1 MPVDG
6 GRLGQVVADVHHDL
20 VAAGGANRGAE
31 VAAVGAPGLG
41 PLAGHELAGACLQ
54 AQVEDLAAGA
64 VDAGFQQRRDL
75 QLVGE
80 AELADVAHGS
90 LGPEP
95 GRQPGK
101 PQDPNQT

>member
-1 MPVDG
+1 
-6 GRLGQVVADVHHDL
+6 L
-20 VAAGGANRGAE
+20 
-31 VAAVGAPGLG
+31 APQGLG
-41 PLAGHELAGACLQ
+41 PLARQEVAGALLELQ
-54 AQVEDLAAGA
+54 IEDLAAGA
-64 VDAGFQQRRDL
+64 VQAWLQQRRDL

-80 AELADVAHGS
+80 AELADVAHVG